1 MDTAPESRAPR
12 IERVEKR
19 DGRLVRFQLEK
30 IRDAVAA
37 ALEAVG
43 SPDLP
48 FAAEVASLVEL
59 ALSEEVRAKRSQTP
73 YVPHIEEIQDLVERA
88 LMELGRPA
96 VAKAYILYREQR
108 KKIREA
114 VRVHKTARTL
124 PLRVREAEGVSLW
137 SKGKLVGALMEEA
150 ELSREVAEELAQA
163 VERRVFASGLRQ
175 VTTALIREVVTG
187 ELLERGCA
195 QASLALSALGL
206 SRHDLARLLAEDPLY
221 PWAHPWAN
229 HWDGTARANRSEP
242 RARVEESVASEV
254 LKRFTLEDLVSGEA
268 AELHRSGDLHLEDVG
283 APHLAL
289 AMCVDAGLLS
299 SGGHSGTSAFAVLE
313 GVADCARR
321 VLRVLVLERPAEV
334 LAPLMRSVRAS
345 SPLGLPSWLSAL
357 TAIARARGV
366 RIDLGSSGMRYTAF
380 SARLLETLAELEDG
394 PYASRL
400 YLEGHE
406 LEALLAEH
414 PALEP
419 IVEELLAQGRL
430 LSTWGESEERFA
442 GPGCHRRERE
452 PGILACGAAIAI
464 NLPRLA
470 RRAGPWREDL
480 MQSGVAELVQAAV
493 EVAGALNDFQR
504 TREARGAAGVHV
516 RRSFAIV
523 PVGLREALLHLG
535 EGEIDADQG
544 ARLLGLISE
553 AAQRFARESSL
564 ACLVSPFFGERA
576 ARRFAWLDGRRAQEE
591 GVEQRWLF
599 HEEERAGGPPI
610 PYTAE
615 LRLSP
620 VPSSAAGGTEAE
632 CLRTLS
638 AGALSFVGLPG
649 LRESPHETPHLAAWR
664 RFEALRRARSGEIE
678 LELFP
683 APGPV
688 RSRRPSRP
696 PTPPLRPRA

>member
-1 MDTAPESRAPR
+1 MMDSTPETRAPYHDPR
-12 IERVEKR
+12 IDRVEKR
-19 DGRLVRFQLEK
+19 DGRIVRFQLEK

-37 ALEAVG
+37 SLEAEG

-59 ALSEEVRAKRSQTP
+59 SLREEVRSKRTQAP

-88 LMELGRPA
+88 LMELGRPS

-137 SKGKLVGALMEEA
+137 SKGKLVAALMEEA

-175 VTTALIREVVTG
+175 VTTALIREIVAG
-187 ELLERGCA
+187 ELLERGCV

-206 SRHDLARLLAEDPLY
+206 SRHDLTRLLAENPL
-221 PWAHPWAN
+221 HPWEEAVRTRP
-229 HWDGTARANRSEP
+229 GEP
-242 RARVEESVASEV
+242 RASVEDKVAREV

-268 AELHRSGDLHLEDVG
+268 AELHRSGDLHLEDAG

-289 AMCVDAGLLS
+289 SMCVDASLLS
-299 SGGHSGTSAFAVLE
+299 AGGHAGTSAFAVLE
-313 GVADCARR
+313 GVAECAQR
-321 VLRVLVLERPAEV
+321 VSRVLVLERPAEV
-334 LAPLMRSVRAS
+334 LAPLMRAVRTS

-357 TAIARARGV
+357 TAIARARGM
-366 RIDLGSSGMRYTAF
+366 RIDLGSSGARFTAF
-380 SARLLETLAELEDG
+380 SARLLETLTELDDG

-406 LEALLAEH
+406 LEALLVEH
-414 PALEP
+414 PGLEP

-430 LSTWGESEERFA
+430 LSAWGESEERFA

-493 EVAGALNDFQR
+493 EVAGALSDFQKG
-504 TREARGAAGVHV
+504 REARGAAGVHV
-516 RRSFAIV
+516 RRSFALV

-553 AAQRFARESSL
+553 AAKRFARESSL

-576 ARRFAWLDGRRAQEE
+576 ARRFAWLDGRRAREE

-599 HEEERAGGPPI
+599 HDEEERAGGSLV

-620 VPSSAAGGTEAE
+620 VPSSAAGAAEAE
-632 CLRTLS
+632 CLRTLT
-638 AGALSFVGLPG
+638 AGALAFVGLPG
-649 LRESPHETPHLAAWR
+649 LRESAHETPHLAAWR
-664 RFEALRRARSGEIE
+664 RFEGLRRARSGEIE

-683 APGPV
+683 APGPA
-688 RSRRPSRP
+688 RSKAASRP